1 MYSRK
6 PPSESSVVT
15 SISSLVGAISPT
27 DESLPTLFLTPPDGV
42 NENTVPIA
50 FVAMSIPSY

>member
-27 DESLPTLFLTPPDGV
+27 D
-42 NENTVPIA
+42 
-50 FVAMSIPSY
+50 